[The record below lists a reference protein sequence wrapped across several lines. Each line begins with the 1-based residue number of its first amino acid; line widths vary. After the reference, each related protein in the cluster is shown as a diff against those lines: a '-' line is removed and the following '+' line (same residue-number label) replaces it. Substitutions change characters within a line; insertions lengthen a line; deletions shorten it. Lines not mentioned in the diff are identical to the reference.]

1 MPAKRSAIAPPSEWP
16 TIEVGPALYKINR
29 EKSAIENFREQL
41 ARQCGM
47 VAESRHR
54 LYLLELQLRQ
64 YEVGRSILLS
74 QLAQAEKASPEAK
87 CAAKRL
93 VLPLDHG
100 PRAQTTPYLNDRRKA
115 SFEAEQKACKDAA
128 AKGSVR

>member
-1 MPAKRSAIAPPSEWP
+1 MNKLLNSLIGAVALSAMLPAAA
-16 TIEVGPALYKINR
+16 GPDWQVV
-29 EKSAIENFREQL
+29 EQ
-41 ARQCGM
+41 ARKNKP
-47 VAESRHR
+47 AE
-54 LYLLELQLRQ
+54 
-64 YEVGRSILLS
+64 
-74 QLAQAEKASPEAK
+74 LAQAEKASPEAK

-128 AKGSVR
+128 AKGPVR